1 LYVVQRIADGES
13 ELQAFCEGRLLSGIG
28 PGDRAG
34 YNAGMELLLATGIG
48 LGLAS
53 VAGLRAF
60 LPLTLA
66 ALFAAL
72 GIFGLTMPFV
82 GDGWW
87 PVFGGL
93 AALSVAEAVVDKV
106 GGVERVFNMA
116 MVPVRAL
123 SGGIL
128 FAAGSGFEVGAG
140 SVPWIVVGAV
150 LAGVVAVL
158 KVLLRPPAAG
168 TTSGVSTSFLS
179 FLEDLVGLIGGAIAF
194 FVPLLPAVLVA
205 FLLFFFSRIRKRRGR
220 KFGGLRI
227 LGD

>member
-1 LYVVQRIADGES
+1 MDIVLI
-13 ELQAFCEGRLLSGIG
+13 GIG
-28 PGDRAG
+28 V
-34 YNAGMELLLATGIG
+34 
-48 LGLAS
+48 GLAS
-53 VAGLRAF
+53 VAGVRAF
-60 LPLTLA
+60 LPLALA

-72 GIFGLTMPFV
+72 GIFGLTLPFV

-87 PVFGGL
+87 PGFGGL
-93 AALSVAEAVVDKV
+93 AALSVLEAVLDKV
-106 GGVERVFNMA
+106 GSLERVFGMV

-140 SVPWIVVGAV
+140 SVPWIVAGAV
-150 LAGVVAVL
+150 IAGVVAVL

-168 TTSGVSTSFLS
+168 GSSGVSTSFLS
-179 FLEDLVGLIGGAIAF
+179 FIEDLVGLIGGAIAF
-194 FVPLLPAVLVA
+194 FIPLLPVLLVA